1 MQAHREGGYVRCP
14 PAAREGF
21 KDALELPRAKTPVEV
36 FKDALEVP
44 RAKTAV
50 EVFKD
55 ALEVPRAKTAIEVFN
70 DALELPRANTLV
82 EVFRDALELPGVTTP
97 GGAFKDALELSR
109 VKTSVA
115 LGALGQLTFCEGT
128 GKWFCN
134 ATNTHTL
141 ALIWSPS
148 PAQDKVH
155 QCFVVRSLT
164 SCVQRCWVSC

>member
-1 MQAHREGGYVRCP
+1 MNMHTQEHRDGAYVRCP

-36 FKDALEVP
+36 FKDALELP
-44 RAKTAV
+44 RANTPV

-55 ALEVPRAKTAIEVFN
+55 ALE
-70 DALELPRANTLV
+70 LPR
-82 EVFRDALELPGVTTP
+82 VTTP
-97 GGAFKDALELSR
+97 GGAFKDAPELAR

-115 LGALGQLTFCEGT
+115 LGALGQLTLCEGT

-141 ALIWSPS
+141 ALI
-148 PAQDKVH
+148 
-155 QCFVVRSLT
+155 
-164 SCVQRCWVSC
+164 